1 MSYHLRNYIKT
12 LTEMTVE
19 ELFQRN
25 FLQLS
30 KNVTTEFFSNL
41 SMQALSKSNHDILL
55 NLHKLKIS
63 QATLIVYSTNK
74 R

>member
-12 LTEMTVE
+12 LTEMIVE

-25 FLQLS
+25 VLQLS

-41 SMQALSKSNHDILL
+41 SMQALSKSNRDILL
-55 NLHKLKIS
+55 SFTQIENLASNINSLF
-63 QATLIVYSTNK
+63 N
-74 R
+74 